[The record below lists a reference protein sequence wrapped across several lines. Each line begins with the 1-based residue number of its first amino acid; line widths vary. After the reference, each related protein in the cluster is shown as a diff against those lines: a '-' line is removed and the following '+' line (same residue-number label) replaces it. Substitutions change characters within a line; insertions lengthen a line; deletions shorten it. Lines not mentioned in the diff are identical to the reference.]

1 MKHLQAILSG
11 ALMIASVLASG
22 GGIAQQMY
30 KWTGADGKLNYTD
43 TPPPASARRSES
55 TDIPGAGSDSNTAL
69 PYVLVRAAKNHPVVL
84 YTTST
89 CVPCDL
95 GRAYLAQR
103 GIPYTEKTVN
113 SAADIEYLKRSGGD
127 GTMPMLLVGRSKQT
141 GFESG
146 AWGNML
152 TAAAYP
158 ETSRLPSGYRNPT
171 AGAAAPVTDQIQ
183 AVPVEPASLPTPR
196 SPASPMPTGKTDSG
210 FRF

>member
-1 MKHLQAILSG
+1 MKHLQAILTG
-11 ALMIASVLASG
+11 TLVVASMLASG

-43 TPPPASARRSES
+43 TPPPASARSSES
-55 TDIPGAGSDSNTAL
+55 TDIPGAANDSSSVL
-69 PYVLVRAAKNHPVVL
+69 PYVLVRAAQNHPVVL
-84 YTTST
+84 YTTKT

-95 GRAYLAQR
+95 GRAYLAKR

-113 SAADIEYLKRSGGD
+113 SAADIEHLKRSGGD

-158 ETSRLPSGYRNPT
+158 ETSRLPSGYRNPP
-171 AGAAAPVTDQIQ
+171 AGAAAPVTDKVQ
-183 AVPVEPASLPTPR
+183 AEPVEPPGMPAPR
-196 SPASPMPTGKTDSG
+196 SLTSPIPTGKTDSG

>member
-1 MKHLQAILSG
+1 MKHLQAILIG
-11 ALMIASVLASG
+11 AQMVAGLLASG
-22 GGIAQQMY
+22 GGMAQQMY
-30 KWTGADGKLNYTD
+30 KWTGADGKVNYTD
-43 TPPPASARRSES
+43 TPPPATARSS
-55 TDIPGAGSDSNTAL
+55 VSSDTPAAASDSRTAL
-69 PYVLVRAAKNHPVVL
+69 PYALAQAARNHPVVL
-84 YTTST
+84 YTTKT

-95 GRAYLAQR
+95 GRAYLAKR

-113 SAADIEYLKRSGGD
+113 SAADIEHLKQSGGD

-158 ETSRLPSGYRNPT
+158 ETSRLPSGYRNPP
-171 AGAAAPVTDQIQ
+171 AGAAAPVTDKVQ
-183 AVPVEPASLPTPR
+183 AESVELPATPARPPLP
-196 SPASPMPTGKTDSG
+196 APMPSGKTDSG

>member
-11 ALMIASVLASG
+11 VLMVASMLASG
-22 GGIAQQMY
+22 GGMAQQMY

-43 TPPPASARRSES
+43 TPPPATARRSES
-55 TDIPGAGSDSNTAL
+55 SEVATAASDSNTAL
-69 PYVLVRAAKNHPVVL
+69 PYALVRAARDHPVVL
-84 YTTST
+84 YTTKT
-89 CVPCDL
+89 CAPCDL
-95 GRAYLAQR
+95 GRAYLSKR

-113 SAADIEYLKRSGGD
+113 SAADIDHLKQAGGD

-158 ETSRLPSGYRNPT
+158 ETSRLPTGYRNPP
-171 AGAAAPVTDQIQ
+171 AGAAAPVTDKVQT
-183 AVPVEPASLPTPR
+183 EPAERPGT
-196 SPASPMPTGKTDSG
+196 PASRSSSAPLPSGKTDSG

>member
-1 MKHLQAILSG
+1 MKQLQVILSG
-11 ALMIASVLASG
+11 ALMVASVLASG

-30 KWTGADGKLNYTD
+30 KWTGADGKLHYTD
-43 TPPPASARRSES
+43 TPPPATARSAEVP
-55 TDIPGAGSDSNTAL
+55 DISGATSDRTAL
-69 PYVLVRAAKNHPVVL
+69 PYVLMRAAENHPVVL
-84 YTTST
+84 YTTKT

-95 GRAYLAQR
+95 GRAYLAKR

-113 SAADIEYLKRSGGD
+113 SAADIEHLKRSGGD

-158 ETSRLPSGYRNPT
+158 ETSRLPSGYRNPP
-171 AGAAAPVTDQIQ
+171 AGAAAPVTDKVQ
-183 AVPVEPASLPTPR
+183 VDPVEPLNTPAPR
-196 SPASPMPTGKTDSG
+196 SPALPLPTGKTDSG

>member
-1 MKHLQAILSG
+1 MKQLQVILTG
-11 ALMIASVLASG
+11 ALIGASVLASS
-22 GGIAQQMY
+22 GGIAQQLY

-43 TPPPASARRSES
+43 TPPPASARSAEAP
-55 TDIPGAGSDSNTAL
+55 DISSVTSNKTAL
-69 PYVLVRAAKNHPVVL
+69 PYVLVRASQNHPVVL
-84 YTTST
+84 YTTKT
-89 CVPCDL
+89 CVACDL
-95 GRAYLAQR
+95 GRAYLAKR

-113 SAADIEYLKRSGGD
+113 SAADIEQLKRSGGD

-158 ETSRLPSGYRNPT
+158 ETSRLPSGYRNPP
-171 AGAAAPVTDQIQ
+171 AGAAAPVTDQVQ
-183 AVPVEPASLPTPR
+183 GYPVEPLTAPTPR
-196 SPASPMPTGKTDSG
+196 PPAVPHPSGKTDSG